1 MLLDKSYRLCIIEED
16 TVSSRWRT
24 QRQIEK
30 RKEEIMKNFMVVTL
44 AVLLSVSG
52 VAFAEGSI
60 FATRDPVI
68 QTGQVVGGAVAGGV
82 AGDWIYRNVGHKGGT
97 NPWPSRVIGAIL
109 GGGAVS
115 SAQNQARCQQYG
127 ECGGSA
133 GGQQLYR
140 PSACGPLPTSPDGS
154 PWVSDPFLKG
164 CNVVTANQLRDWPF
178 YPPRIRDGW
187 PGGCG
192 ASGIAVCSRD
202 YEATTGRSRQQVLQQ
217 EVPQQAQSQYAQ
229 SNRGG
234 RQEEN
239 VLGLTVE
246 NYRNDQGVH
255 PRCQTGNYGHDAIC
269 LNQEAQNLNDRQTA
283 CENGTGPCRQQYSTI
298 AGAYRDLADNLKG
311 EQRQLDTGRW

>member
-1 MLLDKSYRLCIIEED
+1 
-16 TVSSRWRT
+16 
-24 QRQIEK
+24 
-30 RKEEIMKNFMVVTL
+30 MVVTL

-82 AGDWIYRNVGHKGGT
+82 AGDWIYRNVGRKGGT

-115 SAQNQARCQQYG
+115 SAQDNARCQQYG

-133 GGQQLYR
+133 GGQAMIPRRSSGCYALPANEPGKTYVPDPYHGGCNYTTAEDLSAHPYYAPRPNEGWSGGCWGGYAECGERYR
-140 PSACGPLPTSPDGS
+140 I
-154 PWVSDPFLKG
+154 VHEPFLARQRQAMQER
-164 CNVVTANQLRDWPF
+164 NEMQQL
-178 YPPRIRDGW
+178 
-187 PGGCG
+187 
-192 ASGIAVCSRD
+192 
-202 YEATTGRSRQQVLQQ
+202 
-217 EVPQQAQSQYAQ
+217 AQPQYAQ
-229 SNRGG
+229 SSRGG
-234 RQEEN
+234 RQDEN

-269 LNQEAQNLNDRQTA
+269 LNQEAINLDDRQTA
-283 CENGTGPCRQQYSTI
+283 CENGTGSCRQQYSTI